1 MRVLSYHLLFSI
13 IVLDA
18 LDVTYSKTPIKL
30 PKDISQNIFDIH
42 YSFNNT
48 IYVIN
53 QKSTF
58 DLSWTYE

>member
-1 MRVLSYHLLFSI
+1 MAFDCYFKNWILFPGCLRSD
-13 IVLDA
+13 LFN
-18 LDVTYSKTPIKL
+18 TPIKL
-30 PKDISQNIFDIH
+30 PKDISQNMFDIH